1 MKFKSDERDI
11 MMEEKKETFTYTYS
25 ASRQEEV
32 RRIREKYALATKEE
46 DKLERLRRLDRAATK
61 PGTAAAIAVGMISTL
76 IMGVGMC
83 CTMVWSDTLFIPGII
98 IGVVGIVGICAAYPL
113 YQCVTKRRRDKLA
126 PEILRLT
133 EELIR

>member
-1 MKFKSDERDI
+1 MLFCIFQGEI
-11 MMEEKKETFTYTYS
+11 CPGHQGGGQTGT
-25 ASRQEEV
+25 
-32 RRIREKYALATKEE
+32 
-46 DKLERLRRLDRAATK
+46 LRRLDRAATK

-76 IMGVGMC
+76 IMGIGMC

>member
-1 MKFKSDERDI
+1 

-32 RRIREKYALATKEE
+32 RRIREKYAPATKEE
-46 DKLERLRRLDRAATK
+46 DKLEHLRRLDRAATK

-76 IMGVGMC
+76 IMG
-83 CTMVWSDTLFIPGII
+83 
-98 IGVVGIVGICAAYPL
+98 VGICAAYPL